1 MKIEVPPEI
10 AAYGITLLPATD
22 ASVIKHAER
31 IAGIDLAV
39 VRNVLTF
46 SVVLVNNGQNRILQ
60 TTVGF
65 EFQDEKDQPHREI
78 FNLTAF
84 NRGLPGQIPQGGAR
98 LIVPQRGLNV
108 HFAGTEGG
116 NVNAESIRAYSDV
129 IAKIET
135 AFGQAKNLSAFI
147 DSVTIEGVGLV
158 GPDLVGVR
166 GHGQDRKTMY

>member
-39 VRNVLTF
+39 VRNVLPF

-65 EFQDEKDQPHREI
+65 EFQDEKDQPQREI

-84 NRGLPGQIPQGGAR
+84 NRGLPGQIPQGEIG
-98 LIVPQRGLNV
+98 
-108 HFAGTEGG
+108 
-116 NVNAESIRAYSDV
+116 RASCRERV
-129 IAKIET
+129 
-135 AFGQAKNLSAFI
+135 
-147 DSVTIEGVGLV
+147 
-158 GPDLVGVR
+158 
-166 GHGQDRKTMY
+166 